1 MELRLE
7 LGSGWSS
14 LTGLEGP
21 AGHGAQSRGCPGTA
35 TPVPCSSRCFL
46 EYGQHIPLPKHPS
59 RCFLEY
65 GQHIPLPRHPSRS
78 CRARGASWC
87 CQGWGH
93 TFQVSHRCWDP
104 GAACMAHLHPPE
116 QRQLRDLGGEAA
128 PWDAQAV
135 PGSPLLL
142 WFGFSTH
149 RALAPRSP
157 LPADPNA
164 RIRSSSTPAPALT
177 PDIWN
182 APPGVPKPAGSPQR
196 REQSRESFSLRSHF
210 IIVAK
215 ETSSQDLAWNMSAS
229 AGPHIH
235 LSQSALRAGA
245 GADKGGDGGGGS
257 SGTTAAAL
265 NRPARAGCAAR
276 KSCQGSYKDKN
287 QKKKS

>member
-1 MELRLE
+1 MGCS
-7 LGSGWSS
+7 GSARV
-14 LTGLEGP
+14 TTP
-21 AGHGAQSRGCPGTA
+21 ALVWLLH
-35 TPVPCSSRCFL
+35 TP
-46 EYGQHIPLPKHPS
+46 
-59 RCFLEY
+59 
-65 GQHIPLPRHPSRS
+65 
-78 CRARGASWC
+78 
-87 CQGWGH
+87 
-93 TFQVSHRCWDP
+93 
-104 GAACMAHLHPPE
+104 
-116 QRQLRDLGGEAA
+116 
-128 PWDAQAV
+128 
-135 PGSPLLL
+135 
-142 WFGFSTH
+142 
-149 RALAPRSP
+149 ALAPRS
-157 LPADPNA
+157 LLLADPNA

-177 PDIWN
+177 PDTWI

-287 QKKKS
+287 QKNHPNGIWNLLLRRQQGQEFVAMLRGPARRRDEQGHWDGSSRCRSSPSLIFVPILWRGLMLPAPCPPLVPS